1 MFFCTSI
8 RTIMYTLFCALGA
21 IPMLQYGSKGGL
33 DSSVESLN
41 TNFAPNVAA
50 TGIRTHF
57 GASDQ

>member
-1 MFFCTSI
+1 
-8 RTIMYTLFCALGA
+8 MYTLFCTLHGA

-57 GASDQ
+57 GASGQ

>member
-1 MFFCTSI
+1 
-8 RTIMYTLFCALGA
+8 MYTLFCTLHGE
-21 IPMLQYGSKGGL
+21 IPMLQYGSKGVL

-57 GASDQ
+57 GAPDQ